1 MLKLKAYA
9 KINLSLKIL
18 GLRPDGY
25 HELESVM
32 QSVTLFDT
40 LTLTPI
46 DSGIEVVTTNL
57 QLPTNNKN
65 LAYKAA
71 EVFEGSVGNR
81 GKMRDGGIKI
91 YIEKNIPLGAGLAGG
106 SADAAA
112 VLVGLNNIYGK
123 KLSQEELMVLGARI
137 GSDVPFCVM
146 GGNCTVKGR
155 GERVLRNVLSVTRN
169 YLLVIPDVEVSTKW
183 AYNEF
188 DRITH
193 YPLPITDSKNDLE
206 SVVIK
211 KYPVI
216 QKVKERM
223 LGLGCTFAQMSGS
236 GSSVFGFPASQAM
249 ANDMAKEY
257 SRSFYVE
264 TAPCGVAVS
273 LLE

>member
-1 MLKLKAYA
+1 MLKLKAFA

-18 GLRPDGY
+18 GTRQDSY

-46 DSGIEVVTTNL
+46 DSGIEVITTNL

-71 EVFEGSVGNR
+71 EEFFRVQGVGSS
-81 GKMRDGGIKI
+81 GIKI
-91 YIEKNIPLGAGLAGG
+91 YIEKQIPVGAGLAGG

-123 KLSQEELMVLGARI
+123 KLSQEELMVVGAKI
-137 GSDVPFCVM
+137 GSDVPFCIM

-155 GERVLRNVLSVTRN
+155 GERVTRNTLNETRN
-169 YLLVIPDVEVSTKW
+169 YLLVIPEVEVSTKW
-183 AYNEF
+183 AYDAWDESQMKNEKCKMKNEG
-188 DRITH
+188 
-193 YPLPITDSKNDLE
+193 SKNDLE

-216 QKVKERM
+216 QKVKDRM
-223 LGLGCTFAQMSGS
+223 LELGCTFAQMSGS
-236 GSSVFGFPASQAM
+236 GSSVFGFPA
-249 ANDMAKEY
+249 DDKKLREIRKEY
-257 SRSFYVE
+257 GRSYYVE
-264 TAPCGVAVS
+264 TADSGVEIFSV
-273 LLE
+273 